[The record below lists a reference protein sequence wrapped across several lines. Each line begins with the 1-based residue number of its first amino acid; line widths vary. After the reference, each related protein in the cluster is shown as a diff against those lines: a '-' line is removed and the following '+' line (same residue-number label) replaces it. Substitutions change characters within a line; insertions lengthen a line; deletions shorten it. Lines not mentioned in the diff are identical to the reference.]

1 MNQAVSKKSSTNNV
15 SHFFSQSFFSHIEGS
30 VKLFVK
36 HWRLVVLAMLV
47 DVVFFYSLTKIHV
60 EFFLRIQPQLNVV
73 MESIQKNSVQLQPS
87 LDGITQLQSVVV
99 QQADVLA
106 SYHAVIYLLGLML
119 LSLFG
124 AWLVLQG
131 LSWWL
136 ALRVARKEPVSVSQV
151 CLFARRFAL
160 RTLLWFMVFV
170 LLLALL
176 SLGLQSSVSSGMLS
190 VSTVY
195 YLFLACLFVLG
206 FLAVNSYAAI
216 NHGFI
221 QSLRACLAN
230 FKQTFLAYVLALLFV
245 FVTGGLAWNL
255 AALHW
260 AVVVAWIML
269 VFLPAL
275 TLARVYVVCAANSKK
290 ATESSWLSPVM
301 FAG

>member
-1 MNQAVSKKSSTNNV
+1 M
-15 SHFFSQSFFSHIEGS
+15 
-30 VKLFVK
+30 K

-60 EFFLRIQPQLNVV
+60 EFFLRIQPHLSVV
-73 MESIQKNSVQLQPS
+73 MESIQKNAVQLQPS

-131 LSWWL
+131 LNWWL
-136 ALRVARKEPVSVSQV
+136 ALHISRKESGSAQQV
-151 CLFARRFAL
+151 LLFARRFIL
-160 RTLLWFMVFV
+160 RTLLWFVVFV

-176 SLGLQSSVSSGMLS
+176 SLGLQSSVSSGVLS
-190 VSTVY
+190 VTTVY

-216 NHGFI
+216 NRGFG
-221 QSLRACLAN
+221 QGLRVCLAN
-230 FKQTFLAYVLALLFV
+230 YKQTLLAYVFALLFV

-260 AVVVAWIML
+260 AVVVAWIVL

-275 TLARVYVVCAANSKK
+275 TFARVYVVCAANSKK
-290 ATESSWLSPVM
+290 ATE
-301 FAG
+301 